1 MKMRSIILRAT
12 VNNAFILTNYSGW
25 DPDVSV
31 GRNQLTPGL
40 DTDAYPRART
50 YTLSVKFN
58 F

>member
-12 VNNAFILTNYSGW
+12 INNAFILTNYSV